1 MLLQSFEAFFT
12 ESAREKYSG
21 YVSAV
26 ENACGE
32 CYTVTPDV
40 AGKLSGT
47 KTAQGVFCICEMP
60 ADNGKIDYSG
70 RYTALENLQLA
81 HRWCNRQ
88 KSDKLAIS
96 LREEK
101 DRESGIGSIESQA
114 AADNGA
120 LPLHFDW
127 MNYKGKTY

>member
-1 MLLQSFEAFFT
+1 MGISRRADRSGEHRTAY
-12 ESAREKYSG
+12 EKNRL
-21 YVSAV
+21 VILKTQDV
-26 ENACGE
+26 CGI
-32 CYTVTPDV
+32 CGQPVDKKIKPPHPLSPTVDHIIPLAKGGDP
-40 AGKLSGT
+40 S
-47 KTAQGVFCICEMP
+47 
-60 ADNGKIDYSG
+60 
-70 RYTALENLQLA
+70 ALENLQLA